1 MNMNEF
7 PRYTTKTGLK
17 IGSFYTPPYINRFTP
32 EDEHIQRVLLGVK
45 EDSCVLLQKLAYYG
59 VTFVVAFVVVYLMT
73 RPGDV

>member
-1 MNMNEF
+1 MNEF

-32 EDEHIQRVLLGVK
+32 EDEHIQRVILGIK

>member
-1 MNMNEF
+1 MNEF

-17 IGSFYTPPYINRFTP
+17 IGSCYTPPYINRFTP

-59 VTFVVAFVVVYLMT
+59 VTFVVAFVVVFLMT